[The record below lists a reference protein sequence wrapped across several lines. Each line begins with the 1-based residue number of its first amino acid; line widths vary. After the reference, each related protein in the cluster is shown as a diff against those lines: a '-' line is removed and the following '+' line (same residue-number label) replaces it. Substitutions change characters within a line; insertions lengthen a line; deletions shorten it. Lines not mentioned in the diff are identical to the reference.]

1 MSENLCFPAKLVSGH
16 IMDLVGAGVERI
28 FYPMVF
34 YEPREFI
41 DDANSYNCPIVSGYP
56 DVVRSAVDPER
67 RSAIPLDTPIVTF
80 RDTDL
85 LKKACRQYLSGLG
98 IASATIEGAFQKA
111 QAAQAEYKQQVVA
124 MGAELIAKDRHGDCP
139 LIMLVGRPY
148 HIDPLINHGISELLT
163 DFGVDV
169 LTEDCIPTQGAALE
183 NAHIVPQWEFLNRY
197 FHAARWVGRQENAE
211 LVLLNSFGCGPDAFI
226 LEEMRLILA
235 EYGKC
240 PTVIRVD
247 EIESAGSV
255 KLRLRSMMEAL
266 RQSHQGAAPRKIPRR
281 TTRPFQA
288 EDRIRTVLVPDFS
301 PFCSPPI
308 VRPFLDMGYRV
319 VSLPPPTIHP

>member
-1 MSENLCFPAKLVSGH
+1 MFSGKLVSGH

-85 LKKACRQYLSGLG
+85 LEKACRQYLSGLG
-98 IASATIEGAFQKA
+98 IASATIEGAIQKA

-183 NAHIVPQWEFLNRY
+183 NRAYR
-197 FHAARWVGRQENAE
+197 AAVGISQPLLPCCALGGAPGKCGAGAAE
-211 LVLLNSFGCGPDAFI
+211 LVWLRAGRLHPGGDAFDP
-226 LEEMRLILA
+226 
-235 EYGKC
+235 GG
-240 PTVIRVD
+240 IRQMPH
-247 EIESAGSV
+247 G
-255 KLRLRSMMEAL
+255 
-266 RQSHQGAAPRKIPRR
+266 
-281 TTRPFQA
+281 
-288 EDRIRTVLVPDFS
+288 
-301 PFCSPPI
+301 
-308 VRPFLDMGYRV
+308 
-319 VSLPPPTIHP
+319 HPGGRN